1 MNQKSTTST
10 QNIMQNNNQNIT
22 ERPYIEVD
30 NISDELK
37 EKLNNYM
44 NLILDYNEKIE
55 QLSIIINDINN
66 INLNIDEMRK
76 ELNIQEEN
84 DR

>member
-1 MNQKSTTST
+1 
-10 QNIMQNNNQNIT
+10 MQNNNQNIT

-44 NLILDYNEKIE
+44 NLVLDYNEKIE

-66 INLNIDEMRK
+66 IKLNIDEMRK

>member
-1 MNQKSTTST
+1 MNQKLTTST

-44 NLILDYNEKIE
+44 NLVLDYNEKIE

-66 INLNIDEMRK
+66 IKLNIDEMRK